1 MAVIICDPVV
11 TFVVNG
17 FFAIRGSIDGGSNG
31 YASYIAALPQFLYW
45 MIALSVLLIPVLQM
59 CFALPQS
66 LGGKALEFIGGG
78 VSDLGESGAMSSVRG
93 ALAAN
98 NAPRNDLHSQQSKKA
113 ADRSQQ
119 LQQQRDQAKRD
130 QSLINAIKGGGSSG
144 GNAIVGNQGIA
155 KGNKGES

>member
-1 MAVIICDPVV
+1 M
-11 TFVVNG
+11 
-17 FFAIRGSIDGGSNG
+17 
-31 YASYIAALPQFLYW
+31 
-45 MIALSVLLIPVLQM
+45 
-59 CFALPQS
+59 
-66 LGGKALEFIGGG
+66 LEFIGSG

-98 NAPRNDLHSQQSKKA
+98 NAPGNDLHSQQSKKA

-144 GNAIVGNQGIA
+144 GNSIVGSQGIAPGNQG
-155 KGNKGES
+155 KR